1 LTSSFGVT
9 AHVNYGVMITAAQ
22 YANRQEL
29 AHAAQDAV
37 ARLLGQEVIS
47 ADVYDQVQAGV

>member
-1 LTSSFGVT
+1 
-9 AHVNYGVMITAAQ
+9 MIPAAQ